1 MAHASLI
8 EDLVAGRWR
17 DPTTGRPVRIDTRA
31 IAIAPSLDGGEA
43 ELIAPLALGQRLAVI
58 SDRNTFD
65 VLGRRVARSL
75 AAIAAIDSVVLEA
88 PRADLATVDE
98 LRARTSAAA
107 ALIAVGSGTLN
118 DVCKYLAH
126 QSGRPYVVFATAP
139 SMNGYLTGTASLAQG
154 GFKISLPAR
163 PPAAALFDLEVLRG
177 APARLIRA
185 GIGDALCRTTAQ
197 ADWLLAHYLRDA
209 PYAESPYLLQIED
222 EPLLLSHAAAMVA
235 GDADAIA
242 ALTRLLVLAGLGM
255 AIAGSSAPASMG
267 EHSISHYIDLMARPH
282 PGSLHGEQVGVATL
296 TLSRLQNALLR
307 AERPPEVRATRLDEA
322 AMRAR
327 YGAALA
333 DGVIAAVPGEGA
345 GRRRGGANERA
356 PRRGLAGHE
365 RAAARGHAADG
376 EPAGG
381 AGRRRRA
388 HDRCGPGAAV
398 RVLSHGRAACA
409 RDPGPLFDPRSG
421 RRCRCARGVR
431 GGGGLKWPGSS
442 CSAPGLRAAPFACR
456 SPIKGTR

>member
-1 MAHASLI
+1 MVNGSLI
-8 EDLVAGRWR
+8 EALIAGRWR
-17 DPTTGRPVRIDTRA
+17 DPTSGRPVRIDTRA
-31 IAIAPSLDGGEA
+31 IVIEPSLEGGEA
-43 ELIAPLALGQRLAVI
+43 ELIAPLALGQRLAVV

-65 VLGRRVARSL
+65 ALGRRVARSL
-75 AAIAAIDSVVLEA
+75 AAIAAVDSVVLDA

-98 LRARTSAAA
+98 LRARTTAAA

-139 SMNGYLTGTASLAQG
+139 SMNGYLTGTASLARNG
-154 GFKISLPAR
+154 VKTSLPAQ
-163 PPAAALFDLEVLRG
+163 PPAAALFDLAVLCR

-209 PYAESPYLLQIED
+209 PYCETPYLLQIED
-222 EPLLLSHAAAMVA
+222 EPRLFSHAAAMA
-235 GDADAIA
+235 GGDPDAIA

-255 AIAGSSAPASMG
+255 VIAGSSAPASMG
-267 EHSISHYIDLMARPH
+267 EHSISHYIDLMARAH

-333 DGVIAAVPGEGA
+333 DGVIAAF
-345 GRRRGGANERA
+345 RA
-356 PRRGLAGHE
+356 KALDDA
-365 RAAARGHAADG
+365 AAARMNAQLAEVWPTMSARIRKIMLPTARLREALIAAGAPTTGVDLG
-376 EPAGG
+376 LPAGFY
-381 AGRRRRA
+381 R
-388 HDRCGPGAAV
+388 AAV
-398 RVLSHGRAACA
+398 RHAREIRDRYSILDLAGDAGVLEAFAAEE
-409 RDPGPLFDPRSG
+409 G
-421 RRCRCARGVR
+421 
-431 GGGGLKWPGSS
+431 
-442 CSAPGLRAAPFACR
+442 
-456 SPIKGTR
+456 